1 MNTGGTE
8 ILGSRYRILK
18 PLGGGGMKSVYLA
31 EDLKLNN
38 RLCAVAA
45 MIDNFA
51 DPGEQR
57 AAIAAFQ
64 READMLAAVRNEHI
78 PQIYDKFSEQQS
90 HYLVMEFI
98 EGETLE
104 SRIRTAGK
112 LSELEII
119 DIAIQILD
127 TLEYLHGL
135 NPPVIYRDMKPSN
148 VMTTP
153 EGKVKLIDFGIARFF
168 QSNSMTTMGTSGYA
182 PPEQYSGKAEQRS
195 DLYALAV
202 SIHEALTGR
211 TPVPFDFP
219 PLSQLRAGSNRHLSD
234 LLEQALADNVND
246 RIPNACEFKRRLLA
260 IKSELKAPL
269 QTSTRLVALQGG
281 DASATRTL
289 NAQPGGQTW
298 VFNDTTQM
306 SDAAGQSAS
315 VRPSTGRQSFSQ
327 NISPGSSVRGSR
339 GLANNTAAAP
349 GIGSGNIT
357 SDGEQTAILNR
368 GLSDSS
374 VGASAGLGS
383 NGHTWVFQGASE
395 RPPNGHRSMIK
406 MIVGLASIATVAFAA
421 VTGIN
426 QWNDAEHA
434 KALIAAHQAF
444 EQQQQMAL
452 QEAERQKEILLQQA
466 AQSRAELR
474 KQQQREIALERR
486 REWEIRQAQ
495 QQARAHTPYAPP
507 QGPGQTEATPAG
519 GMGQVLA
526 EGVAGAIGGAVG
538 ATIGQV
544 IAGGISGSGHGG
556 RR

>member
-1 MNTGGTE
+1 MNTGGSE

-51 DPGEQR
+51 DPGEQQ

-104 SRIRTAGK
+104 NRIRTAGK

-119 DIAIQILD
+119 DIAIQILE

-219 PLSQLRAGSNRHLSD
+219 PLGQLRAGSNRHLSD
-234 LLEQALADNVND
+234 LLEQALADSVND
-246 RIPNACEFKRRLLA
+246 RIPNAREFKRRLLA

-269 QTSTRLVALQGG
+269 QTSTRLVALHCG
-281 DASATRTL
+281 DASATRTMT
-289 NAQPGGQTW
+289 QPGGQTW

-315 VRPSTGRQSFSQ
+315 VRQSTGRQNFSQ

-339 GLANNTAAAP
+339 GLANDSAPAP
-349 GIGSGNIT
+349 GTGSGNIT
-357 SDGEQTAILNR
+357 SDVEQTAILNP
-368 GLSDSS
+368 G
-374 VGASAGLGS
+374 SAD
-383 NGHTWVFQGASE
+383 SE
-395 RPPNGHRSMIK
+395 RK
-406 MIVGLASIATVAFAA
+406 
-421 VTGIN
+421 
-426 QWNDAEHA
+426 
-434 KALIAAHQAF
+434 
-444 EQQQQMAL
+444 
-452 QEAERQKEILLQQA
+452 
-466 AQSRAELR
+466 
-474 KQQQREIALERR
+474 
-486 REWEIRQAQ
+486 
-495 QQARAHTPYAPP
+495 
-507 QGPGQTEATPAG
+507 
-519 GMGQVLA
+519 
-526 EGVAGAIGGAVG
+526 
-538 ATIGQV
+538 
-544 IAGGISGSGHGG
+544 
-556 RR
+556 